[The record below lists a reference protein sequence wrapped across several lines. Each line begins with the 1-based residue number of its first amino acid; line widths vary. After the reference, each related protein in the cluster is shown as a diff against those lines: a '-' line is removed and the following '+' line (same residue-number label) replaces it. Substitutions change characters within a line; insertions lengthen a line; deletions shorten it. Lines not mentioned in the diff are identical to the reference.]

1 MFDIALVAT
10 ALTDGTTRS
19 RRLNIGGLDVLTP
32 YSGSVTRY
40 GVDVESIDLVE
51 AGPDAVSS
59 LSFTI
64 SDPYVEVPIADD
76 AVVEFWDITNDRPLF
91 LGFIQSFRLIPTAV
105 GRMIQV
111 TCVGVEALLDWM
123 LIPTDQVTFNTS
135 GDPVALFASGT
146 SFTSVVQSLIGNA
159 TGVGFA
165 LRAFAH
171 LTDPDGQFGSQ
182 EYPFASYGG
191 FTELD
196 ADLEVTAGTSLRSA
210 IAEAISISNTA
221 SGFLSVDFY
230 GGVRFWAGA
239 TSEVTGIRTMI
250 EHTDYLSLTVKN
262 TAAGPN
268 QPGSFSY
275 DIDVT
280 GVTRAVYI
288 LGGNTAGTG
297 LVTSGSGKPGPV
309 AFLEDDTILTLVRR
323 QRVGK
328 LYLDQFSQ
336 TARGE
341 IGWTPFANA
350 AGNYRPGSN
359 IFVSVDGQ
367 IFRDAVVTYSI
378 LTVRKQFRLGGA
390 EDWTVSFGG
399 AQPSMVRSLRR
410 LTRKTRS

>member
-10 ALTDGTTRS
+10 ALTDGTARTK
-19 RRLNIGGLDVLTP
+19 RLNIGGVDVLTP

-64 SDPYVEVPIADD
+64 NDPYVEVRFADD

-91 LGFIQSFRLIPTAV
+91 AGFIQGMKIIPTAV
-105 GRMIQV
+105 GRTIRV

-123 LIPTDQVTFNTS
+123 LIPTDQVKFNTK
-135 GDPVALFASGT
+135 GEPVALFKNGS
-146 SFTSVVQSLIGNA
+146 SLISVIQSLIGNA

-165 LRAFAH
+165 LRSFAS
-171 LTDPDGQFGSQ
+171 LTDSDGIFGSQ
-182 EYPFASYGG
+182 AYPIASFGDFA
-191 FTELD
+191 ELQE
-196 ADLEVTAGTSLRSA
+196 DLEVTAGSSLRSA
-210 IAEAISISNTA
+210 IAEAISISNLS

-230 GGVRFWAGA
+230 GGVRFYGGSL
-239 TSEVTGIRTMI
+239 SEETGIRTII

-262 TAAGPN
+262 TSAGPN
-268 QPGSFSY
+268 QPSTYSF
-275 DIDVT
+275 DVDVT

-288 LGGNTAGTG
+288 LGGNVAGTG
-297 LVTSGSGKPGPV
+297 ILSDGSGKPGPV
-309 AFLEDDTILTLVRR
+309 AFLEDDTILTVKRR
-323 QRVGK
+323 DRVGK
-328 LYLDQFSQ
+328 LYLQQLSQ
-336 TARGE
+336 TVRGE
-341 IGWTPFANA
+341 IGWTAFGNA

-359 IFVSVDGQ
+359 IFLGP
-367 IFRDAVVTYSI
+367 DAQVLSEVVVFSI
-378 LTVRKQFRLGGA
+378 LTIRKQFRLGGA
-390 EDWTVSFGG
+390 EDWTISFGG